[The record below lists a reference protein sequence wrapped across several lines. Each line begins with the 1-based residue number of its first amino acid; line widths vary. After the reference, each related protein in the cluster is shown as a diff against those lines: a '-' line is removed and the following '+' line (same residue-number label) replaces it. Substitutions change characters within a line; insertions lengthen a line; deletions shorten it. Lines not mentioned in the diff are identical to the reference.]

1 MESFIHQ
8 EFLSDTTICKKL
20 ILYHEKD
27 KEKSSGLCYFKGG
40 LDVNREYKDSIDS
53 KINPSRRVFK
63 QYYEQL
69 KIVTSN
75 YIKKFP
81 SCNFYSPWGII
92 EEGNV
97 QHYRPNGGF
106 KIWHSERVSVKM
118 PTSTRHLVFMTYLND
133 VTDGGETE
141 FLNQGI
147 KVSPKE
153 GLTLIWPADWTHTH
167 RGIPSPTQDKYI
179 ITGWFNYLER
189 KKEEQ

>member
-20 ILYHEKD
+20 IQYHEKD

-189 KKEEQ
+189 EKEDQ